1 MTSTADRAPAGRTT
15 WVSNLARPVRVFAAT
30 EVGSALILLVAAL
43 AALLWANSPWGW
55 TYEEFWTTDLS
66 IRLADAELSHSLRDW
81 INDGL
86 MAFFFFVVALEI
98 RREFDMGELR
108 DRRRVAVPVLA
119 ALGGMTA
126 PALFYA
132 AINAGT
138 EAVHG

>member
-1 MTSTADRAPAGRTT
+1 TGRTA
-15 WVSNLARPVRVFAAT
+15 WVWNLARPVRVFAAT

-126 PALFYA
+126 PA
-132 AINAGT
+132 
-138 EAVHG
+138 